1 MPDSRFARP
10 RKFSAFWGAP
20 TQPGRAESPGWAP
33 LGCSRVWCLWQDS
46 RVRRPWCAR
55 ESHDECTRWR
65 SREVRDLG
73 MGTAPLCGGCSTG
86 VRRCSARCSNG
97 TPATVDDVN
106 AIAPL
111 MDRVTPADLGIVP
124 PTRAANHLALRLFGR
139 PGTGP
144 RAPQYPPLEYLK
156 LHESAAFAMGVFCF
170 PENGKIPLHDHPGMT
185 VVSKLLYGRVR
196 VLSYD
201 WAKTEDEDSGVVVD
215 CDADVSTR
223 GSGDWRAG
231 RGPRYSRPSPLFR
244 CTRAT
249 RTCTCSTR
257 SRTRRCWTSSR
268 RRTPSA
274 TGAIANTGR
283 ETPSAR
289 GEPCGENEAW
299 LLETECPESFQVNR
313 GSYVGPR
320 VGSEAGAGDRAW
332 LGIMLVTISSRLPQR
347 LAHFVRPVRV
357 EECACNPGWR

>member
-1 MPDSRFARP
+1 MLKGLVSVARLASTTTAVCARVTTTVHAMAFARGP
-10 RKFSAFWGAP
+10 
-20 TQPGRAESPGWAP
+20 
-33 LGCSRVWCLWQDS
+33 
-46 RVRRPWCAR
+46 
-55 ESHDECTRWR
+55 
-65 SREVRDLG
+65 DLG
-73 MGTAPLCGGCSTG
+73 MGTAPLCSGCSTG
-86 VRRCSARCSNG
+86 VRRCSARCPNG

-144 RAPQYPPLEYLK
+144 PRCTYPPLEYLK

-215 CDADVSTR
+215 CDAGALDARPAT
-223 GSGDWRAG
+223 GAAG
-231 RGPRYSRPSPLFR
+231 RRPEIQSPIPLR

-257 SRTRRCWTSSR
+257 SRTRHAAGTSSR

-274 TGAIANTGR
+274 TGAIATTSSR
-283 ETPSAR
+283 RRSAR
-289 GEPCGENEAW
+289 AAVRRKGGW
-299 LLETECPESFQVNR
+299 LLDGVPGKLPEP

-320 VGSEAGAGDRAW
+320 VGSEAGAG
-332 LGIMLVTISSRLPQR
+332 
-347 LAHFVRPVRV
+347 
-357 EECACNPGWR
+357 